1 MKAIMRDTIPV
12 SDLDPFQLDVLANP
26 YPAYEQLREAGPIVW
41 LARYKV
47 WAFARDSAVRAALLD
62 HETFCSS
69 AGTGLTDLRTESSW
83 RTRSLLQEADPPEHT
98 RSRQIVGTV
107 FSPSAVRELRD
118 TWIVAAGELVRAVV
132 GVGAFDGIRR
142 LAQAMP
148 LRVFADALGVPEEG
162 RAKNLPAF
170 AELVFNLNGPANELF
185 EQSVQ
190 SSKTVMPWIIEHLYP
205 EKLSPGGW
213 GAQIHELAKAE
224 GYGREEAAILVRG
237 ILVAGMDTTVKG
249 LGSLLWCLATH
260 PDQYAALRADPRL
273 IRSAFDE
280 AVRLESPIQMFFRTA
295 TRDYQVDGVRVSS
308 GDRIVLLFG
317 AANRDPRR
325 WEAPDRFDIT
335 RKSGGHVAFGVGLHA
350 CVGRM
355 ITYLQ
360 AEAMLTA
367 LVRTCATIE
376 QAGRLRWRLNN
387 TIRGLAELPLR
398 LTPAL

>member
-1 MKAIMRDTIPV
+1 MRDIIPV
-12 SDLDPFQLDVLANP
+12 SDLDPFQLGVLADP

-41 LARYKV
+41 LVRYNV
-47 WAFARDSAVRAALLD
+47 WAFARYSAVRAALLD
-62 HETFCSS
+62 HETFYSS

-98 RSRQIVGTV
+98 RSRHIIGTV

-118 TWIVAAGELVRAVV
+118 TWIAAAGELVRGVV
-132 GVGAFDGIRR
+132 GVGEFDGIRR

-148 LRVFADALGVPEEG
+148 LRVFADALGVPQEG
-162 RAKNLPAF
+162 RAEHLPPF
-170 AELVFNLNGPANELF
+170 AELAFNLNGPANELF
-185 EQSVQ
+185 EQSMQ
-190 SSKTVMPWIIEHLYP
+190 SSKTVVPWIIEHLYP
-205 EKLSPGGW
+205 EKMSPGGW
-213 GAQIHELAKAE
+213 GAQIHELAQAE
-224 GYGREEAAILVRG
+224 GYSREEAAILVRG
-237 ILVAGMDTTVKG
+237 ILAAGMDTTVKG

-295 TRDYQVDGVRVSS
+295 ARDYKVDGVRVSF

-317 AANRDPRR
+317 AANRDPWR

-355 ITYLQ
+355 IAYLQ

-376 QAGRLRWRLNN
+376 PAGRPQWRLNN

-398 LTPAL
+398 LTPAA